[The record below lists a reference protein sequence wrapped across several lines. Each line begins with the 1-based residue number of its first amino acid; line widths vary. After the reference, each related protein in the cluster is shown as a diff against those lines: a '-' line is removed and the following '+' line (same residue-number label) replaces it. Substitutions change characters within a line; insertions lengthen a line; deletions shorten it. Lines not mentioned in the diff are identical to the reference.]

1 MLSRLNVAGSSYRRR
16 NSLRLPCA
24 AGANAAGNAEI
35 IVERRKPAAGISV
48 AGDSTTTQT
57 MSFLKRNAD
66 DGFERLQVMLLAMRA
81 GDAVRIG
88 EAAAVSGLSEDI
100 CRTAL
105 EALAQI
111 GLMTYERD
119 GRFVRR
125 TLAVVPS

>member
-1 MLSRLNVAGSSYRRR
+1 M
-16 NSLRLPCA
+16 
-24 AGANAAGNAEI
+24 
-35 IVERRKPAAGISV
+35 SV
-48 AGDSTTTQT
+48 ACASSTTHP

-66 DGFERLQVMLLAMRA
+66 EGFERLQAMLLAMRA

-105 EALAQI
+105 EALARI
-111 GLMTYERD
+111 GLMTCERD